1 VGPQQINIG
10 GGGNGQVIVTIFG
23 TPAIDASSIDIR
35 SVRIGTTGIDEHGD
49 DGLKSALRDVND
61 DGVADLIVH
70 FDRNDL
76 VRGGQLTGG
85 TTELLLQ
92 ATLSDGREIEARGS
106 VNVGSRR

>member
-1 VGPQQINIG
+1 VNPQQINIG
-10 GGGNGQVIVTIFG
+10 GGGNGQIIVMIFG
-23 TPAIDASSIDIR
+23 TQAIDASAIDIR
-35 SVRIGTTGIDEHGD
+35 SVRIGTTGIDENGGA
-49 DGLKSALRDVND
+49 GLKSGLRDVNS

-76 VRGGQLTGG
+76 VRAGQLTGA